1 MEVLIRIRNRR
12 TNYFEHYELRG
23 THSHWDLEIKY
34 ITTQIGFSESIL
46 FNVGRID
53 NDKLTTVHTPTGLV
67 IALFWQLKA
76 MLQMFF
82 ARPCLTNMS
91 NDASTL
97 KANQE
102 GLKVF

>member
-46 FNVGRID
+46 FNVGRTD
-53 NDKLTTVHTPTGLV
+53 NDNKPPYIHRQDWLSLCFG
-67 IALFWQLKA
+67 
-76 MLQMFF
+76 
-82 ARPCLTNMS
+82 N
-91 NDASTL
+91 
-97 KANQE
+97 
-102 GLKVF
+102 